1 MTYQPDER
9 IALEHTNDP
18 HTLLRPGDEGTVRG
32 YDPDQRIVTVDW
44 DSGSRL
50 AMVLDA
56 GDRIRRTG
64 HVAPPDTAWQ
74 QALDALRAAGA
85 TAGNEAAQWW
95 AQDVIGG
102 RAHGNVAATARR
114 ILGALDDGDP
124 EVLDGLP
131 AADRYA
137 QAHDRDR
144 YAEAAPDGAPTW
156 IELTGGRRDETRWAW
171 CDGFDQGVTDEV
183 ARQCRILLSPTG
195 DDRDLSH
202 LHPKQVRIGGPG
214 VFAGDWSWTPNDDGE
229 MRIPVG
235 FIGTLV
241 ATWNGW
247 AVFTCTR
254 QVAEAIVADQH
265 AARDRYR
272 QHLAD
277 QGVTGSDLD
286 DLVDESRA
294 RMCFDGDVI
303 DVDESRVHSDPEAVQ
318 RIAPNAD
325 GEYIVMGWAWTWI
338 PVHPY
343 DCDRLAGDIPDSGE
357 QRQAAPTAHDPATS
371 HDDPQPRSEHAHAR
385 RP

>member
-1 MTYQPDER
+1 MTYQRGER
-9 IALEHTNDP
+9 IALEHTDDP
-18 HTLLRPGDEGTVRG
+18 CRLLRPGDEGTVCG
-32 YDPDQRIVTVDW
+32 YDPDQRMVTVDW
-44 DSGSRL
+44 DNGSRL
-50 AMVLDA
+50 AMCLDA

-64 HVAPPDTAWQ
+64 QVVPPDAVWQ
-74 QALDALRAAGA
+74 RVLDALRAAGA
-85 TAGNEAAQWW
+85 MAGTEAARWW

-114 ILGALDDGDP
+114 VLAGLDDGDP
-124 EVLDGLP
+124 AVLDGLP
-131 AADRYA
+131 SADRYA
-137 QAHDRDR
+137 QAHNRDR
-144 YAEAAPDGAPTW
+144 YAEDARDGVPAW
-156 IELTGGRRDETRWAW
+156 AELTAGRCDETRGAW

-183 ARQCRILLSPTG
+183 ARQCRIILSPTG

-202 LHPKQVRIGGPG
+202 LHPKQVPIGGPG

-241 ATWNGW
+241 DTWNGW

-254 QVAEAIVADQH
+254 QVAEAIVADQQ

-286 DLVDESRA
+286 DLVDESMA
-294 RMCFDGDVI
+294 RMRFDGDVI
-303 DVDESRVHSDPEAVQ
+303 DVDESRVHYDPEAVQ

-325 GEYIVMGWAWTWI
+325 GEYIVMGWAWTWV
-338 PVHPY
+338 PMHPY
-343 DCDRLAGDIPDSGE
+343 DCDRLAGDISDPSE
-357 QRQAAPTAHDPATS
+357 QPNSAPTAP
-371 HDDPQPRSEHAHAR
+371 
-385 RP
+385 